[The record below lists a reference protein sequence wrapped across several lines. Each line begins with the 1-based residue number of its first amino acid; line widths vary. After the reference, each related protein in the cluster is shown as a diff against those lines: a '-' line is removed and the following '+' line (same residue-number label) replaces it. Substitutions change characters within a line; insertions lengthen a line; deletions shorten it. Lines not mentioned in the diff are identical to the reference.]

1 MNVMKIG
8 SYEDIRDHL
17 RVRLMDMKANKDKL
31 ENAVY
36 EPVGCGYALVAYMEL
51 PDEVAKDGIFNVP
64 KDLAEKLGF
73 NPRRIMLDARLGS
86 MASDFPKLT
95 PMQEVLMWGETHNLL
110 TGGEMPEGELMLVL
124 TTEEGYLG
132 ASALFY
138 TDMQKRIGE
147 IVGGDYYVI
156 PSSVHEVLIMPEL
169 GQMNPNDMAA
179 MVKEINELQVAPD
192 ERLGNRVMHYRA
204 DLDKL
209 QIAADMDRVKE
220 KEMVRA

>member
-1 MNVMKIG
+1 
-8 SYEDIRDHL
+8 
-17 RVRLMDMKANKDKL
+17 
-31 ENAVY
+31 
-36 EPVGCGYALVAYMEL
+36 
-51 PDEVAKDGIFNVP
+51 
-64 KDLAEKLGF
+64 
-73 NPRRIMLDARLGS
+73 
-86 MASDFPKLT
+86 
-95 PMQEVLMWGETHNLL
+95 
-110 TGGEMPEGELMLVL
+110 MPEGELMLVL

-209 QIAADMDRVKE
+209 QVVADMDRVKE